1 MMHLLVD
8 ILRNAVLI
16 TGLVVV
22 MMMMIE
28 SLNIESRGM
37 VFKGLKKTKFGQVIV
52 AALLGSIP
60 GCMGGFATV
69 SLYTH
74 RLFSFGALVAM
85 MIASSGD
92 EAFVMLAMIPQ
103 QALVLFAVLFVI
115 AVVVGI
121 VTDMVHD
128 RAHRRHCDRHD
139 HSECGEG
146 PDCPEGY
153 VIHDCACDSHEAEG
167 EHEHD
172 GKRHYGWK
180 RIVMFVGLAVFIA
193 ALGTGKLG
201 HDHGAHGDSSHGHGA
216 HGHTELSAPS
226 GHREQEYRE
235 NVSLDHSSQGH
246 TEHSAASG
254 HGKQEIRG
262 NVSLSPKA
270 TECHEGHTH
279 CEGGH
284 CHSEHSD
291 CHSEHGEGSFTIDLL
306 SEDWMNVLFAGLSVI
321 VLFVLLFASDHF
333 VEEHLWNHI
342 VRKHLPTIF
351 AWTFGVLLVLGIG
364 LQYVDIDRWISDNT
378 VLMILLATA
387 IGIIPESG
395 PHLIFVTLFAAGVV
409 PFPVLLASS
418 ISQDGHASIPLLA
431 ESKKS
436 FVWAKLINCA
446 VALAAG
452 FTAMLFM

>member
-1 MMHLLVD
+1 MHLFVD

-92 EAFVMLAMIPQ
+92 EAFVMLAMVPQ
-103 QALVLFAVLFVI
+103 EALVLFVVLFVI
-115 AVVVGI
+115 AVVVGV
-121 VTDMVHD
+121 VTDFVHE
-128 RAHRRHCDRHD
+128 RAHRRHCDKHD
-139 HSECGEG
+139 HSECGDE
-146 PDCPEGY
+146 PDCVEGY
-153 VIHDCACDSHEAEG
+153 VVHECGCDSHGSEG
-167 EHEHD
+167 GHEHG

-180 RIVMFVGLAVFIA
+180 RMVMFVGLAVFIA
-193 ALGTGKLG
+193 ALGTGHLG
-201 HDHGAHGDSSHGHGA
+201 HDHEA
-216 HGHTELSAPS
+216 HGH
-226 GHREQEYRE
+226 
-235 NVSLDHSSQGH
+235 SSH
-246 TEHSAASG
+246 AEHSVASG

-262 NVSLSPKA
+262 NVSLSHSSHAEHSVASGHGKQKIRGNVSLSPEA
-270 TECHEGHTH
+270 TECHEGHMH
-279 CEGGH
+279 CEEGH
-284 CHSEHSD
+284 CHSEHD
-291 CHSEHGEGSFTIDLL
+291 EGSFTIDLL

-351 AWTFGVLLVLGIG
+351 AWTFGVLLVLGVG
-364 LQYVDIDRWISDNT
+364 LQYVEIDRWISDNT
-378 VLMILLATA
+378 ALMILLATV

-395 PHLIFVTLFAAGVV
+395 PHMIFVTLFAAGVV

-436 FVWAKLINCA
+436 FAWAKLINCI
-446 VALAAG
+446 VALVAG
-452 FTAMLFM
+452 FAAMLFM